1 MRHDW
6 PVKMPLL
13 ICQSGCRHIST
24 NSLRQL
30 EAQNK
35 DVVAALQA
43 LLTGVRCQCDAG
55 YCLSG

>member
-1 MRHDW
+1 MIGLL
-6 PVKMPLL
+6 KMPLL
-13 ICQSGCRHIST
+13 ICQSGCRHISG
-24 NSLRQL
+24 NSLKQL